1 MTEKTLAA
9 PFRFSGVALH
19 TGAQV
24 EVEVAPA
31 AAGAGIVLVRDGVDI
46 PALAENVVETSRAT
60 VLGVRGTTVSTVE
73 HLLSALFGMHVD
85 NARIAIS
92 GPEVPVVDGS
102 AQWFVGQ
109 IERVGTRELGVERA
123 TLALDAPIVERDG
136 DRLIVALPADRF
148 SVRCIV
154 DFPHPVG
161 SEYLALA
168 IDEATYAREV
178 AGARTFGYLHEVE
191 ALRARGL
198 AQGGSLENAV
208 VFGPDGPLQTLRWSN
223 EVVRHKMLDLLGDLA
238 LVGARPQC
246 EIIAVKSGHA
256 LHARMSSRLRE
267 RLLSKPL
274 SEVPTS

>member
-1 MTEKTLAA
+1 MTEKTLAS
-9 PFRFSGVALH
+9 PFHFSGVALH

-24 EVEVAPA
+24 DVEVAPA
-31 AAGAGIVLVRDGVDI
+31 AAGAGIAFVRDGIEI

-60 VLGVRGTTVSTVE
+60 VLGMNGTTVSTVE
-73 HLLSALFGMHVD
+73 HLLSALLGMQIG
-85 NARIAIS
+85 NARIVIS

-109 IERVGTRELGVERA
+109 IERVGVRDLGVRRA
-123 TLALDAPIVERDG
+123 VVSLEEPIVERDG
-136 DRLIVALPADRF
+136 DRLIVALPAKHF
-148 SVRCIV
+148 SLRCIV

-161 SEYLALA
+161 SEYLALT
-168 IDEATYAREV
+168 IDESTYAREV

-223 EVVRHKMLDLLGDLA
+223 EVVRHKMLDLIGDLA
-238 LVGARPQC
+238 LVGAWPQC
-246 EIIAVKSGHA
+246 EIVAVKSGHA

-267 RLLSKPL
+267 RLLSQPL
-274 SEVPTS
+274 SEVSSS

>member
-1 MTEKTLAA
+1 VTEKTLAA
-9 PFRFSGVALH
+9 SFHFSGVALH

-24 EVEVAPA
+24 DVEVSPA
-31 AAGAGIVLVRDGVDI
+31 AAGVGIVFVRDGIEI
-46 PALAENVVETSRAT
+46 PAVAERVVETSRAT
-60 VLGVRGTTVSTVE
+60 VLGLGGTTVSTVE
-73 HLLSALFGMHVD
+73 HLLSALFGMQIG
-85 NARIAIS
+85 NARITIS

-109 IERVGTRELGVERA
+109 IERVGVRDLGVERA
-123 TLALDAPIVERDG
+123 NVTLDAPIVERDG

-161 SEYLALA
+161 SEYLALT

-238 LVGARPQC
+238 LVGAWPQC
-246 EIIAVKSGHA
+246 EIVAVKSGHA

-267 RLLSKPL
+267 RLLANPL
-274 SEVPTS
+274 SEVSSS

>member
-1 MTEKTLAA
+1 VTQKTLATS
-9 PFRFSGVALH
+9 FRFSGVALH

-24 EVEVAPA
+24 EVEVLPA
-31 AAGAGIVLVRDGVDI
+31 AANAGIVFVRDGIEI
-46 PALAENVVETSRAT
+46 PAVAERVVETSRAT
-60 VLGVRGTTVSTVE
+60 VLGVRETTVSTVE
-73 HLLSALFGMHVD
+73 HLLSALFGMQID

-109 IERVGTRELGVERA
+109 IERVGVRDLGVERP
-123 TLALDAPIVERDG
+123 TVTLDAPIVERDG
-136 DRLIVALPADRF
+136 DRLIVALPAERF

-161 SEYLALA
+161 SEYLALT

-238 LVGARPQC
+238 LVGAWPQC
-246 EIIAVKSGHA
+246 EIVAVKSGHA

>member
-1 MTEKTLAA
+1 MTEKTLVA
-9 PFRFSGVALH
+9 PFRFFGVALH
-19 TGAQV
+19 TGTQV

-31 AAGAGIVLVRDGVDI
+31 AAGAGIVFVRDGIEI
-46 PALAENVVETSRAT
+46 PAVAENVVETSRAT
-60 VLGVRGTTVSTVE
+60 VLGISGTTVSTVE
-73 HLLSALFGMHVD
+73 HLLSALFGMRVD

-109 IERVGTRELGVERA
+109 IERVGIRELGVERA
-123 TLALDAPIVERDG
+123 AVTLDAPIVERDG
-136 DRLIVALPADRF
+136 DRLIVALPADRC

-161 SEYLALA
+161 SEYLALS

-238 LVGARPQC
+238 LVGAWPQC
-246 EIIAVKSGHA
+246 EIVAVKSGHA

-274 SEVPTS
+274 SEVSSS

>member
-31 AAGAGIVLVRDGVDI
+31 GAGAGIVFVRDGVEI

-109 IERVGTRELGVERA
+109 IERVGTRDLGVERA

>member
-1 MTEKTLAA
+1 VNQKTLASA
-9 PFRFSGVALH
+9 FQFSGVALH

-24 EVEVAPA
+24 EVDVAPA
-31 AAGAGIVLVRDGVDI
+31 TAGTGITFVRDGVEI

-73 HLLSALFGMHVD
+73 HLLSALFGMQVD

-109 IERVGTRELGVERA
+109 IERVGVRDLGLERA
-123 TLALDAPIVERDG
+123 SVALDAPILERDG
-136 DRLIVALPADRF
+136 DRLIIALPAERF
-148 SVRCIV
+148 SLRCIV

-161 SEYLALA
+161 SEYLALT

-238 LVGARPQC
+238 LVGAWPQC
-246 EIIAVKSGHA
+246 EIVAVKSGHA

-267 RLLSKPL
+267 RLLSTPL
-274 SEVPTS
+274 SEVSSS